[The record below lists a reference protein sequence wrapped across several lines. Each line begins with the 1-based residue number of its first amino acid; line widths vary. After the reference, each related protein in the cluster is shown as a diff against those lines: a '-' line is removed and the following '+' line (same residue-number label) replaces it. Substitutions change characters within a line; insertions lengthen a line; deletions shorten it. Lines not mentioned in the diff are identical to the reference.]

1 MSRRGAAQAIA
12 TLTAAYNR
20 EVPKPTLRIYLAELS
35 DIDDGLLMA
44 AALEIIRL
52 SKFFPTIAEVRDAV
66 IRVNPSSQ
74 LCPKVDKAWTEVLGA
89 ARELG
94 RQQRPDWSH
103 PAIMEALKSVGGY
116 RAVCDSSV
124 PGVVE
129 SRFREAYKRIESEH
143 HRSLMLE
150 RGGEVDESATMG
162 GVRGGVPVAELPG
175 GDPSG
180 Y

>member
-20 EVPKPTLRIYLAELS
+20 EVPKPTLRIYLAELA

-44 AALEIIRL
+44 ATLEVIRL
-52 SKFFPTIAEVRDAV
+52 SKFFPTIAEIRDAT
-66 IRVNPSSQ
+66 IRVDPGSQ
-74 LCPKVDKAWTEVLGA
+74 LCPKIDKAWTEVLTA

-94 RQQRPDWSH
+94 RQLQPDWSH
-103 PAIMEALKSVGGY
+103 PAIMEALQSAGGY
-116 RAVCDSSV
+116 RSVCDSTM

-129 SRFREAYKRIESEH
+129 SRFREAYKRIEAEH

-150 RGGEVDESATMG
+150 RGGEKYEPNTMG
-162 GVRGGVPVAELPG
+162 DVRGGVPLAELPG
-175 GDPSG
+175 GYPSDD
-180 Y
+180 